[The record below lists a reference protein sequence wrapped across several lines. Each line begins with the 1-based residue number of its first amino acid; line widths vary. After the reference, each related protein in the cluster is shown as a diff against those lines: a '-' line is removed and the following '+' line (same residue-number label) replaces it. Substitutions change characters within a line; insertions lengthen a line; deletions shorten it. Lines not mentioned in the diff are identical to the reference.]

1 MLAYDENGIMI
12 EFYEQEGIVK
22 CSHCNRLYKQRTEE
36 QIPGF
41 REVDDDICPYC
52 NKSNGRSGDIEFYN
66 YPLTD
71 VELSEL
77 IKDK

>member
-1 MLAYDENGIMI
+1 MLAYDENGNMR
-12 EFYEQEGIVK
+12 EFCEREGIVK
-22 CSHCNRLYKQRTEE
+22 CLYCNRLYKQRTEE

-52 NKSNGRSGDIEFYN
+52 NKSNGRSGDVEFYN
-66 YPLTD
+66 YPLASE
-71 VELSEL
+71 ELSEL